1 MRFWPMTGAALLL
14 WLVAAECPAAKPRSY
29 TPVTP
34 PLTTV
39 DVERGGSVRITL
51 EGRERNLNRLQYRID
66 SNPRHGR
73 LTDLQQPADPN
84 RQGFAAVTYVHGD
97 DEDSVSDEFT
107 YAVRAPISGRT
118 GRGKVRIRIVDKP
131 SQLTVEP
138 SVLDFGRVVVGDG
151 AKTMD
156 LVLKNSGGGVVQGI
170 LEVPPPFKTVTDPFY
185 VLPRGRSAKISVSFD
200 PPSPSSWSFP
210 VSPGRDGQ
218 TTFTVRGEGVAPFSV
233 DTGETRLALTDTD
246 RRTGTTKVTNNSAQ
260 EIEVVVET
268 TPGTPVSHPKSVPVP
283 AGAETSVKFHIEADN
298 KAPVAGFDVRFT
310 ARGHAEIRHISAD
323 SVPARLE
330 FAAGPDFGEVEA
342 KSRPEASFILRNS
355 GGTGTDARLQLP
367 ENLQIVGANP
377 NLNIP
382 AGKDLEVK
390 LRLSVKNGENLP
402 REFQVVS
409 AEETLNVPVQV
420 VLRATKEDEDGPIT
434 SEEPEKKLLVLNSP
448 AGVRLEDATMIWQ
461 ELDGFT
467 NSRLQMLSNGQWGD
481 YQPPAK
487 NPSWWERIASIPQ
500 RISAFF
506 EKPIRRGG
514 EEFLD
519 TPAPSPEKRM
529 SVDPTEIARQTTW
542 RIAAESKQGNIEAI
556 SPDFAARNNELQAVE
571 SEPTPES
578 IEPAAEVV
586 RPKVLAPVTEIVG
599 AGTKAGKRDAVLQ
612 VALPQLPQAD
622 AYRLERGAMSAPI
635 DPKTGIPGTPEFVA
649 IEHTGGKAEILA
661 VADGDDN
668 GRKLTLVAGRID
680 GLPPGSRTY
689 WRIVPSAS
697 GRDLPPTTVIFV
709 DTLPPTPIPWRGI
722 FLAAAGI
729 LLVVVLWLRH
739 RANRPPVT

>member
-1 MRFWPMTGAALLL
+1 MTGAALLL
-14 WLVAAECPAAKPRSY
+14 WLVAAESPAEKPRSY

-39 DVERGGSVRITL
+39 EVGRGGSVRITL
-51 EGRERNLNRLQYRID
+51 EGRERNLNRLEYRID
-66 SNPRHGR
+66 GNPRHGR
-73 LTDLQQPADPN
+73 LTGLQQPSDPN
-84 RQGFAAVTYVHGD
+84 RQGFGAVTYVHGN

-118 GRGKVRIRIVDKP
+118 GRGKVRIRVVDKP

-156 LVLKNSGGGVVQGI
+156 LVLKNSGGGVAQGI
-170 LEVPPPFKTVTDPFY
+170 LEVPPPFRTVTDPFY
-185 VLPRGRSAKISVSFD
+185 VLPRGRSAKIGVSFD

-233 DTGETRLALTDTD
+233 HTGETRLVLTNGD
-246 RRTGTTKVTNNSAQ
+246 RRAGTTKVTNNSAQ
-260 EIEVVVET
+260 DIQIVIET
-268 TPGTPVSHPKSVPVP
+268 TPGTPVSHPQSVLVP
-283 AGAETSVKFHIEADN
+283 PGAETPVEFRIDAGN
-298 KAPVAGFDVRFT
+298 NAPVAGFDARFT

-323 SVPARLE
+323 PVPARLE
-330 FAAGPDFGEVEA
+330 FVAGPDFGEVEP
-342 KSRPEASFILRNS
+342 KSRPETSFVLRNS

-382 AGKDLEVK
+382 AGEDLEVK

-409 AEETLNVPVQV
+409 ADKTLNVPVEV
-420 VLRATKEDEDGPIT
+420 VLRATKKKEDTPIT
-434 SEEPEKKLLVLNSP
+434 PEVPEKKLLALNSG
-448 AGVRLEDATMIWQ
+448 AGVRLEDTTIIWQ
-461 ELDGFT
+461 ELNGFT
-467 NSRLQMLSNGQWGD
+467 DSRLQMLSSGQWSD

-487 NPSWWERIASIPQ
+487 NPSWWERIKSIP
-500 RISAFF
+500 RSISAFF
-506 EKPIRRGG
+506 EKPIRRDG

-519 TPAPSPEKRM
+519 APPPSPEKSM
-529 SVDPTEIARQTTW
+529 SVDPSEIARQTAW

-556 SPDFAARNNELQAVE
+556 SPGFVAGNNKLQPVE
-571 SEPTPES
+571 PEPAPEP
-578 IEPAAEVV
+578 IKPAAEVV
-586 RPKVLAPVTEIVG
+586 RPKAPSPVTEIVG
-599 AGTKAGKRDAVLQ
+599 AGRKAGKRDAVLQ

-622 AYRLERGAMSAPI
+622 AYRLERGALSAPI
-635 DPKTGIPGTPEFVA
+635 DPETKIPGKPEFVA
-649 IEHTGGKAEILA
+649 IEHTEGQAEILA
-661 VADGDDN
+661 VAEGEDN
-668 GRKLTLVAGRID
+668 GRKLTLVAARID

-689 WRIVPSAS
+689 WRIVPSAA

-709 DTLPPTPIPWRGI
+709 DTLPPTPVPWRGI